1 MKRSYETPCTKLNF
15 ITPCFAQTQNYLT
28 FEIPPGT
35 YDGTFSFLQTG
46 TCQVPGLTQPFS
58 IIVTQ
63 DPNDPS
69 KGTVSTVFG
78 GVSITATSQDG
89 SFEGSSSLAQMPWGS
104 DNAPGGDNESP
115 CLALNVVITLSG
127 SFDGDQVS
135 ATGDAIVP
143 TIVDNPA
150 DTDETCDLNSPPQP
164 ELPCDID
171 LSLEGTRI

>member
-1 MKRSYETPCTKLNF
+1 MKRSYESPSINLNPVQYY
-15 ITPCFAQTQNYLT
+15 IAQTQNYLT

-63 DPNDPS
+63 DPNDPG
-69 KGTVSTVFG
+69 KGSVSTLFG
-78 GVSITATSQDG
+78 GVPVEGVSNDG
-89 SFEGSSSLAQMPWGS
+89 DFEGSFTLSQMPWGS

-115 CLALNVVITLSG
+115 CLALNVVLSLSG
-127 SFDGDQVS
+127 TFTGNQVS
-135 ATGDAIVP
+135 ATGDAIVSQ
-143 TIVDNPA
+143 IVDNPA

-164 ELPCDID
+164 QLPCDID
-171 LSLEGTRI
+171 LALEGTRV